1 MIVFLFMKKTLLLF
15 ITTLILLNFVNA
27 LDFTVE
33 KVSSGEVMIAGLN
46 RPATFDLKVTN
57 NGPAETIEFY
67 NLLGFSMFPRD
78 KITIGAGQT
87 EEIKMEIYPIGEF
100 NHLGFYTFEYTIR
113 NEAGEET
120 RRTLTFKRIKLEDV
134 FEIGAGD
141 FSPESNSVDIYIRN
155 KENFNF
161 EELSAKFSSPF
172 FETKKTFSIGPKERE
187 NITITLDQEDFKQ
200 LLAGFY
206 TLKAEITTQE
216 AKANLEG
223 TLEFV
228 EKDIVTTESGTY
240 GIVINTKT
248 IKKTNEGN
256 VVGNAEVTVG
266 KNIISRLFTNF
277 DPQPDRVDRQGF
289 RVNYFWSKDINPGE
303 TLEFTVKTNY
313 TLPLVLILLIIA
325 VIIIAKQYSKTNLSL
340 RKKVAFVRAKGGEFA
355 LKVTITVKANKYVER
370 ITIFDRLPP
379 LVKVYERFGS
389 ENPSRVDEK
398 NKKIELT
405 FDKLE
410 VGEIRTLSY
419 IVYSKVGILGKFALP
434 SAAGIYEKDGEI
446 HETESNR
453 AFFVAEQRSGRDFQ
467 NE

>member
-1 MIVFLFMKKTLLLF
+1 M
-15 ITTLILLNFVNA
+15 
-27 LDFTVE
+27 
-33 KVSSGEVMIAGLN
+33 
-46 RPATFDLKVTN
+46 
-57 NGPAETIEFY
+57 
-67 NLLGFSMFPRD
+67 
-78 KITIGAGQT
+78 
-87 EEIKMEIYPIGEF
+87 
-100 NHLGFYTFEYTIR
+100 
-113 NEAGEET
+113 
-120 RRTLTFKRIKLEDV
+120 
-134 FEIGAGD
+134 
-141 FSPESNSVDIYIRN
+141 
-155 KENFNF
+155 
-161 EELSAKFSSPF
+161 
-172 FETKKTFSIGPKERE
+172 
-187 NITITLDQEDFKQ
+187 
-200 LLAGFY
+200 
-206 TLKAEITTQE
+206 KAEITTQE

-398 NKKIELT
+398 NKKIEWT